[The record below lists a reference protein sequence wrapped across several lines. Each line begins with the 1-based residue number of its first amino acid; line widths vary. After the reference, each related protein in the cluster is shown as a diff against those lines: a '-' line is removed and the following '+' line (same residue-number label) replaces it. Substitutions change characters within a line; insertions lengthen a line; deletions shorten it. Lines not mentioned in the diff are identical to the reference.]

1 MDVPEVFKNY
11 HVSSW
16 SCFSARLIFFFFFGF
31 IMMVRVPA
39 VMGTELYI
47 PALKGKSG
55 QIIDIPI
62 MIDKVDNLAGVK
74 LVLKYDPKIL
84 TYKKAAKTEQ
94 TSSLMHI
101 VNDKKPGRLIVVMA
115 GPKGIKG
122 KEFSIISLTFE
133 AKKGLKS
140 NHTTAI
146 KITELQLMSDQLK
159 NIKSKVR
166 VSPITITP

>member
-1 MDVPEVFKNY
+1 MGR
-11 HVSSW
+11 
-16 SCFSARLIFFFFFGF
+16 FSAKLVFFFLFVL
-31 IMMVRVPA
+31 ITIIWTST

-55 QIIDIPI
+55 QNIDIPI

-74 LVLKYDPKIL
+74 LVLQYDPKIL

-122 KEFSIISLTFE
+122 KEFSIIFLTFE

-140 NHTTAI
+140 NHTTTL

-159 NIKSKVR
+159 DIKSKVR

>member
-1 MDVPEVFKNY
+1 MGR
-11 HVSSW
+11 
-16 SCFSARLIFFFFFGF
+16 FSAKSIFFLLSGV
-31 IMMVRVPA
+31 ITITWVST

-55 QIIDIPI
+55 QNIDIPI

-74 LVLKYDPKIL
+74 LVLQYDPKIL

-101 VNDKKPGRLIVVMA
+101 VNDKNPGRLIVVMA

-133 AKKGLKS
+133 VNKGLKS
-140 NHTTAI
+140 NHTTRI
-146 KITELQLMSDQLK
+146 KITEVQLMSDQLK
-159 NIKSKVR
+159 EIKSDIR
-166 VSPITITP
+166 VSPLTILPPDQHSGSGPRHLNR

>member
-1 MDVPEVFKNY
+1 MDR
-11 HVSSW
+11 
-16 SCFSARLIFFFFFGF
+16 FSAKLVFFFLCGL
-31 IMMVRVPA
+31 ITVVRVST
-39 VMGTELYI
+39 VMGTELYV

-55 QIIDIPI
+55 QNIDIPI
-62 MIDKVDNLAGVK
+62 RIDKVDNLAGVK
-74 LVLKYDPKIL
+74 LVLQYDPKIL
-84 TYKKAAKTEQ
+84 TYKKAAKTAQ

-122 KEFSIISLTFE
+122 KDFSIISLTFE
-133 AKKGLKS
+133 AKKGLTS

-146 KITELQLMSDQLK
+146 KITEVQLMSDQLK
-159 NIKSKVR
+159 DIKSKVK

>member
-1 MDVPEVFKNY
+1 MGR
-11 HVSSW
+11 
-16 SCFSARLIFFFFFGF
+16 FSAKLVFFFLFGF
-31 IMMVRVPA
+31 IAVVRVST
-39 VMGTELYI
+39 VMGTELYV

-55 QIIDIPI
+55 QNIDIPI

-74 LVLKYDPKIL
+74 LVLQYDPKIL

-133 AKKGLKS
+133 AKKGFKS

-159 NIKSKVR
+159 DIKCKVK